1 MQENTYFFFFF
12 NVYSFILLQL
22 GTCISKKS
30 SLVFKNILKQIGDDL
45 LKNVDVLNKL
55 DQEIGDG
62 DNGSTISRF
71 ASGWFLFLFDFF
83 QSNYK
88 YVLLNL

>member
-1 MQENTYFFFFF
+1 
-12 NVYSFILLQL
+12 
-22 GTCISKKS
+22 
-30 SLVFKNILKQIGDDL
+30 LKQIGEDL

-71 ASGWFLFLFDFF
+71 ASG
-83 QSNYK
+83 K
-88 YVLLNL
+88 LL

>member
-1 MQENTYFFFFF
+1 MYTQ
-12 NVYSFILLQL
+12 QL
-22 GTCISKKS
+22 GVCISEKACLAFKS
-30 SLVFKNILKQIGDDL
+30 ILKQIGEDL

-71 ASGWFLFLFDFF
+71 AIGRCQRCLDNF
-83 QSNYK
+83 QK
-88 YVLLNL
+88 I

>member
-1 MQENTYFFFFF
+1 MCH
-12 NVYSFILLQL
+12 QL
-22 GTCISKKS
+22 GTSISEKAVT
-30 SLVFKNILKQIGDDL
+30 VFKSILKQIGEDL

-71 ASGWFLFLFDFF
+71 ALGKFLIKCLKKF
-83 QSNYK
+83 
-88 YVLLNL
+88 

>member
-1 MQENTYFFFFF
+1 M
-12 NVYSFILLQL
+12 SHQL
-22 GTCISKKS
+22 GASISEKAVT
-30 SLVFKNILKQIGDDL
+30 VFKSILKQIGEDL

-71 ASGWFLFLFDFF
+71 ALGKFLIKCLKKF
-83 QSNYK
+83 
-88 YVLLNL
+88 